1 MIATSEVTK
10 IGPRKRVLYL
20 ITKSNWG
27 GAQRYVHD
35 MALEAVKAGYEVLVA
50 GGGDGELLTRL
61 ERVGIPTVS
70 INSLGRD
77 IDVFSEFKAFREIYT
92 LLRTYKPDVLH
103 LNSSKAG
110 ISALAGRLARV
121 PTIIFTVHGWAWNEE
136 RPFIQK
142 ILIAIAYVATILL
155 CHTVLAVSRSAAQ
168 QARFMPIRK
177 RNLIVIHNGVRESN
191 LLTREDARKI
201 LLPESKRSFWI
212 GTIAE
217 LHPIKGLPTLIEAYE
232 HFAPDFASSEL
243 VIIGEGQQ
251 RSELERQ
258 IRIEGV
264 SGTTHL
270 LGHVRDASRYL
281 LAFDVF
287 VLASKSEGLPYA
299 LLEAGTAGV
308 PVVAT
313 DVGGIPEIVTDGE
326 SGILVPY
333 GDRGALTEA
342 LEQLAGNEPLKRD
355 MSQRLK
361 EKISQDF
368 SIQEMCAETFLYY

>member
-1 MIATSEVTK
+1 MESQK
-10 IGPRKRVLYL
+10 KRILYL

-35 MALEAVKAGYEVLVA
+35 MALEATKAGYEVMVA
-50 GGGDGELLTRL
+50 GGGEGELLARL
-61 ERVGIPTVS
+61 AHEGIHTVS

-77 IDVFSEFKAFREIYT
+77 VRLFSELKAFREIYA

-110 ISALAGRLARV
+110 ISALAGRLAGVR
-121 PTIIFTVHGWAWNEE
+121 TIIFTIHGWAWNEE

-142 ILIAIAYVATILL
+142 IFIAIAYFFTILL
-155 CHTVLAVSRSAAQ
+155 CHSVLVVSLAAAK

-177 RNLIVIHNGVRESN
+177 RNLIVIHNGVRQSN
-191 LLTREDARKI
+191 LLSREAARNI
-201 LLPESKRSFWI
+201 LLPESRHAFWI

-258 IRIEGV
+258 IRLEGV

-270 LGHVRDASRYL
+270 LGHVTDASRYL
-281 LAFDVF
+281 LAFDIF

-299 LLEAGTAGV
+299 LLEAGSAGLS
-308 PVVAT
+308 VVAT
-313 DVGGIPEIVTDGE
+313 GVGGIPEIITDGE

-342 LEQLAGNEPLKRD
+342 LEQLAGNESLRRD
-355 MSQRLK
+355 MGQALK
-361 EKISQDF
+361 QKISEEF
-368 SIQEMCAETFLYY
+368 SIEKMCAETFSHY